1 MVCTLAMAEIPL
13 TVVILTYNE
22 EKGLRRALD
31 SVCGWALEVLVVDSG
46 SLDRTVPVCRS
57 YPKVRVYH
65 HPFEDY
71 GRQWNWALDHLPI
84 STEWVM
90 KLDADE
96 SVPPTTRTVIADAIC
111 HAAGNVAAFALC
123 RKFVFMGKWLRHT
136 VGKCYDVRVWRHGR
150 ARFESRSVNEHL
162 IVDGKVA
169 YLREP
174 LLHEDQKGLSAWVWR
189 HNRYSTLEAQ
199 EYFRREVPGAG
210 SISGRSIR
218 LRRLVKQRI
227 WPWVPCKP
235 LVHFLHVY
243 VLRLGFLDGWQGLAY
258 AKLRYFY
265 YYLIELKKR
274 EHRSPAESHS
284 AGE

>member
-1 MVCTLAMAEIPL
+1 MVSP
-13 TVVILTYNE
+13 TVIILTYNE
-22 EKGLRRALD
+22 ERNIAHALD
-31 SVCGWALEVLVVDSG
+31 SVVTWAEEVFVVDSF
-46 SLDRTVPVCRS
+46 STDRTVEISQTYRDVE
-57 YPKVRVYH
+57 VYRH
-65 HPFEDY
+65 GFEDY
-71 GRQWNWALDHLPI
+71 GKQWNWALDHLPI

-96 SVPPTTRTVIADAIC
+96 SVPPTTRTAIADAIC

-123 RKFVFMGKWLRHT
+123 RKFVFMGKWLKHS
-136 VGKCYDVRVWRHGR
+136 VGKCYDVRVWRRGR

-162 IVDGKVA
+162 IVEGKVA

-174 LLHEDQKGLSAWVWR
+174 LLHEDQKGLSVWVWR

-199 EYFRREVPGAG
+199 EYFRRQGPRVG
-210 SISGRSIR
+210 SIAGRSIR

-227 WPWVPCKP
+227 WPFVPCKP
-235 LVHFLHVY
+235 LVHCFHMY

-274 EHRSPAESHS
+274 EHRSRAGSHS
-284 AGE
+284 DGQ